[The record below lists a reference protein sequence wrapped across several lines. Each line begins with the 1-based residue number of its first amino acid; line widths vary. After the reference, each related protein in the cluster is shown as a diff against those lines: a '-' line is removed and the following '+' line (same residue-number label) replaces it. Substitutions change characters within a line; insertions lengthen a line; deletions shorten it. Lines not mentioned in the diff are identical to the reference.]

1 MILVHGGAGA
11 VTPDRK
17 DRVLAGVRAAAAA
30 GFGVLQRGGT
40 ALDAVVSA
48 VRVLEDDPEFGAGI
62 GSALT
67 RDGTVE
73 TCASVMDGATRRVG
87 AVAAVP
93 NVAAPV
99 ILARAVLERGEQ
111 VLLAGHAALEF
122 AAEIGIRSAPPG
134 ALLTPRSQAQLEEM
148 RRSAGVAPAKGAK
161 PIATDGGGVGA
172 VAWDAKGAYAA
183 ATSTGGTVFRR
194 SGCVDDSSVPGIGT
208 WADENVA
215 VSTSGGEA
223 LFRVALANNIAR
235 RVADGASIR
244 AAAKDALK
252 ELQKLSPNAIAGA
265 IMVGKRAWSALQI
278 GPAMP
283 VAWVDESGPK
293 EAIGFEL

>member
-30 GFGVLQRGGT
+30 GYGVLQRGGT
-40 ALDAVVSA
+40 ALDAVVTS
-48 VRVLEDDPEFGAGI
+48 VRVLEDDPEFGAGV

-93 NVAAPV
+93 NIAAPV
-99 ILARAVLERGEQ
+99 ILARAVLERNEQ

-134 ALLTPRSQAQLEEM
+134 ALLT
-148 RRSAGVAPAKGAK
+148 
-161 PIATDGGGVGA
+161 
-172 VAWDAKGAYAA
+172 
-183 ATSTGGTVFRR
+183 
-194 SGCVDDSSVPGIGT
+194 
-208 WADENVA
+208 
-215 VSTSGGEA
+215 
-223 LFRVALANNIAR
+223 
-235 RVADGASIR
+235 
-244 AAAKDALK
+244 
-252 ELQKLSPNAIAGA
+252 
-265 IMVGKRAWSALQI
+265 
-278 GPAMP
+278 
-283 VAWVDESGPK
+283 
-293 EAIGFEL
+293 